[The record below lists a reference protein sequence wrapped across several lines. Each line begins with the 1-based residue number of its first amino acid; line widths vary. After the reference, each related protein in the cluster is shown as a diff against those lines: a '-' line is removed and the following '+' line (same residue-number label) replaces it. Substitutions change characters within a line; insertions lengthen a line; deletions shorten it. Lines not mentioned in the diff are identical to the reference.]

1 MNPALERLRALL
13 PRHGVEAF
21 LVTNAANRRY
31 ISGFDGTAGC
41 LLVGREE
48 AFLVTDSRYREQAE
62 AQAPQF
68 EVLLWRRNLAATL
81 ARIIRKQS
89 WKRVAFEA
97 KDVSYSFYREMT
109 RFFPG
114 ELVPLESALEEL
126 RRVKSDREIK
136 LLRQG
141 AALLDRGFNYL
152 LEYLKPGLTEQ
163 EVVLELEY
171 FLRRQ
176 GAQEA
181 AFRFIVASGQR
192 GSMPHG
198 VASGKRL
205 QQGELVTIDF
215 GVIYQGYASDMTRT
229 LALGSADRRQR
240 QVYQL
245 VYRAQQAAREGIKA
259 GMSAAE
265 ADRLAREII
274 DGAGLGGYFGHGL
287 GHGVGLETHERP
299 VLSPLGKEI
308 LEPGMVVTIE
318 PGVYIPG
325 WGGVRIEDMVL
336 IGRDRGETL
345 NSSPRELIII

>member
-163 EVVLELEY
+163 EVALELEY

-215 GVIYQGYASDMTRT
+215 GVIYQGVRQRHDPYTSPGERRSPPAPGIPAS
-229 LALGSADRRQR
+229 LPGSA
-240 QVYQL
+240 
-245 VYRAQQAAREGIKA
+245 
-259 GMSAAE
+259 
-265 ADRLAREII
+265 
-274 DGAGLGGYFGHGL
+274 GGQ
-287 GHGVGLETHERP
+287 
-299 VLSPLGKEI
+299 
-308 LEPGMVVTIE
+308 
-318 PGVYIPG
+318 
-325 WGGVRIEDMVL
+325 
-336 IGRDRGETL
+336 GR
-345 NSSPRELIII
+345 N